1 MMIQNKLVVAKMND
15 QAADV
20 AIKEL
25 VGLNPKMYSFLV
37 DDSIEYKK
45 PNDVKKN
52 VFAAIGHF
60 QYKEV
65 LLNKNVWEILWI
77 ASKLKIK

>member
-1 MMIQNKLVVAKMND
+1 MMIQNKLVVVKMND

-45 PNDVKKN
+45 PNDVKKM
-52 VFAAIGHF
+52 FL
-60 QYKEV
+60 QQ
-65 LLNKNVWEILWI
+65 
-77 ASKLKIK
+77 

>member
-1 MMIQNKLVVAKMND
+1 MMIQNKLVVVKMND

-60 QYKEV
+60 NTK
-65 LLNKNVWEILWI
+65 KFCWI
-77 ASKLKIK
+77 KMFERFYE